1 MKDFTYH
8 APTEVVFGRKAEEQV
23 APLLKKYG
31 GTRVLVVF
39 GGGSVRRSGL
49 LDRVCG
55 QLAQEGI
62 DYLPFGGVV
71 PNPRLS
77 MAREGIDLCRKEGID
92 FLLAVGGGSV
102 IDMCKAIAYGVP
114 YAGDV
119 WAFFLGRA
127 KPQAALPVGCVL
139 TFPASGSE
147 MSDSCVIT
155 DEANLDKRGVS
166 SPFGRARFATLN
178 PELSYTLPPY
188 QTAAGVTDIMMH
200 TMERYFSRED
210 DMDLTDGIAEALL
223 RSMKENVFKVLAD
236 PQDYRAR
243 AQIMWGGSLS
253 HNGLTECGLVRDWSC
268 HKLEHELSG
277 VFDVTHGAG
286 LAAIWSSWA
295 RYVMSENVSRFVQFA
310 VNVMGVE
317 NDFSDPQRTA
327 ERGIEAIERFY
338 HAIGMPVGLK
348 ELLGREATDEEMHE
362 MARKCCHDGQITQ
375 GNFKVLRQDDV
386 EAIYHMANF

>member
-1 MKDFTYH
+1 MKGFTYYT
-8 APTEVVFGRKAEEQV
+8 PTEVVFGRNAEEQV

-31 GTRVLVVF
+31 GHKVLVVF

-62 DYLPFGGVV
+62 DYLLFGGVV

-119 WAFFLGRA
+119 WDFFYGKA

-155 DEANLDKRGVS
+155 NEADLDKRGVS

-253 HNGLTECGLVRDWSC
+253 HNGLTGCGNDGGDWMT
-268 HKLEHELSG
+268 HKLEHELG
-277 VFDVTHGAG
+277 GLYDVAHGAG
-286 LAAIWSSWA
+286 LAAVWGSWA
-295 RYVMSENVSRFVQFA
+295 RYVYKNCLPRFKRFA

-317 NDFSDPQRTA
+317 AAGTDEEIA
-327 ERGIEAIERFY
+327 LKGIEALEDFFRRI
-338 HAIGMPVGLK
+338 HMPTNLR
-348 ELLGREATDEEMHE
+348 ELGVNATEEDLVT
-362 MARKCCHDGQITQ
+362 MARKCAIGVN
-375 GNFKVLRQDDV
+375 GLAGSARKLNEQDML
-386 EAIYHMANF
+386 AIYRASK

>member
-1 MKDFTYH
+1 MKGFTYYT
-8 APTEVVFGRKAEEQV
+8 PTEVVFGRNAEEQV

-31 GTRVLVVF
+31 GHKVLVVF

-62 DYLPFGGVV
+62 DYLLFGGVV

-119 WAFFLGRA
+119 WDFFYGKA

-155 DEANLDKRGVS
+155 NEADLDKRGVS

-200 TMERYFSRED
+200 TMERYFIPDTRC
-210 DMDLTDGIAEALL
+210 DLTDEIAEGLL
-223 RSMKENVFKVLAD
+223 RTVIKNGAVAVKNPADYNAMAEVFWAS
-236 PQDYRAR
+236 
-243 AQIMWGGSLS
+243 SLS
-253 HNGLTECGLVRDWSC
+253 HNNLTECGRGKDFSV
-268 HKLEHELSG
+268 HKLGHALSARYG
-277 VFDVTHGAG
+277 VTHGASLSAVWG
-286 LAAIWSSWA
+286 AWA
-295 RYVMSENVSRFVQFA
+295 NELYLECVPRFAQFARRVWNVS
-310 VNVMGVE
+310 
-317 NDFSDPQRTA
+317 A
-327 ERGIEAIERFY
+327 EDDKSAAREGIDCTVSFFQS
-338 HAIGMPVGLK
+338 IGMPVSLA
-348 ELLGREATDEEMHE
+348 ELNVGIRETDLRDLSLDATMND
-362 MARKCCHDGQITQ
+362 T
-375 GNFKVLRQDDV
+375 LRLSRIRPLDATAV
-386 EAIYHMANF
+386 EAIYKRALT

>member
-1 MKDFTYH
+1 MKGFTYYT
-8 APTEVVFGRKAEEQV
+8 PTEVVFGRNAEEQV

-31 GTRVLVVF
+31 GHKVLVVF

-71 PNPRLS
+71 PNPRLG

-114 YAGDV
+114 YSGDV
-119 WAFFLGRA
+119 WDFFLGRA

-155 DEANLDKRGVS
+155 NEADLDKRGVS

-286 LAAIWSSWA
+286 LAAIWPAWA
-295 RYVMSENVSRFVQFA
+295 RYVYAKHIARFAQFA
-310 VNVMGVE
+310 VNVMGVQP
-317 NDFSDPQRTA
+317 DASDPAVTA
-327 ERGIEAIERFY
+327 AEGIRAFERFLRE
-338 HAIGMPVGLK
+338 IGMPVNLH
-348 ELLGREATDEEMHE
+348 ELLGREVTEAEIDDLAERCSRGGTFTIGTLESLARAD
-362 MARKCCHDGQITQ
+362 MA
-375 GNFKVLRQDDV
+375 
-386 EAIYHMANF
+386 AIYRLAR